1 MAGMENN
8 PAFVKELQARFENKL
23 KENERLVLE
32 YWKSHLDKLA
42 SMKPEG
48 VASLQLQIKRISD
61 MMANRINILK
71 KD

>member
-1 MAGMENN
+1 MASMEDN

-32 YWKSHLDKLA
+32 YWKSQLDKLA
-42 SMKPEG
+42 SLKPEG
-48 VASLQLQIKRISD
+48 VASLQLQIKKISG

-71 KD
+71 KE